1 MSTSESAVNGNIS
14 KCQLA
19 YIDKI
24 KQQIADSSSAIPL
37 CYNPD
42 NYAPRGVPK
51 LEETFWLKPVYVM
64 DPEKQFVGLKIKCS
78 KCDKHFASDGW
89 SPNYRH
95 VHCLNT
101 SAYLLQKKMKCK
113 CQKSNT
119 TVYELLQF
127 DSVPDYLKL
136 FYPFADTPKSMIHD
150 EITTLLMT
158 DCVTAKT
165 FYEIGQT
172 IASFRLQQC

>member
-1 MSTSESAVNGNIS
+1 
-14 KCQLA
+14 
-19 YIDKI
+19 
-24 KQQIADSSSAIPL
+24 
-37 CYNPD
+37 
-42 NYAPRGVPK
+42 
-51 LEETFWLKPVYVM
+51 
-64 DPEKQFVGLKIKCS
+64 
-78 KCDKHFASDGW
+78 
-89 SPNYRH
+89 
-95 VHCLNT
+95 
-101 SAYLLQKKMKCK
+101 MKCK

-172 IASFRLQQC
+172 IASFRLQKYVQKRAQYYALMSSFKVENTIHEITSQVLSH